1 MQKQKN
7 IIGRAIG
14 GVSITA
20 SVLLLLIGFT
30 QYNQLFSSTKYDL
43 IKSAK
48 YAQTA
53 INSAM
58 HKQPNQK
65 QEKFDLDSDGEIII
79 TNETPDGKLT
89 RHYRAIQDEKLT
101 NNYDDF
107 PELYL
112 EIIKGNKKEWA
123 KQDIYKIDRKKGLV
137 YFLLKMEKNHQTLFT
152 NLYTGNYKIKLIK

>member
-7 IIGRAIG
+7 IIGKAIG
-14 GVSITA
+14 GASVMA

-30 QYNQLFSSTKYDL
+30 QYNQVFSSTKYDL

-53 INSAM
+53 INSAI

-65 QEKFDLDSDGEIII
+65 QKEFDLDGDGEIII

-89 RHYRAIQDEKLT
+89 RHYRVIQDKKLV

-112 EIIKGNKKEWA
+112 EIIKGNKKEWV
-123 KQDIYKIDRKKGLV
+123 KKDIYKINRKKGLV
-137 YFLLKMEKNHQTLFT
+137 YFLLKM
-152 NLYTGNYKIKLIK
+152 